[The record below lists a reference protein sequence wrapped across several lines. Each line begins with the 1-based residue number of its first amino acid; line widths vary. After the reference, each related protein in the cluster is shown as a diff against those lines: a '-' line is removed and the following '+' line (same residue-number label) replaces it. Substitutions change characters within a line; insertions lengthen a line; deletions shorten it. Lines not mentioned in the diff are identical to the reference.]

1 MKGTRPEWTIVLSR
15 VVEKT
20 AKFNCLQ
27 KEWLLQHLK
36 DRGFVKAW
44 VQITWLSDCG
54 PNLRCNR
61 TLAHSCIRFVELH
74 QVHSQHIFA
83 LECHGKGELDGK
95 MGDLSRRKHEAATLK
110 MIIDIGGLKKVFETT
125 HNERKALAPVED
137 EVFFDWL
144 PMVSKAAFKSYLLT
158 AKSFKVPIKDCYSW
172 RFRCEDQRKV
182 RIINKQNKVTG
193 TMCYAQLLPK
203 ALCTAER
210 SLVF

>member
-1 MKGTRPEWTIVLSR
+1 MKGTRPEWIIVLSR

-44 VQITWLSDCG
+44 MQITWLSDCG

-83 LECHGKGELDGK
+83 LECHGKGELYGK

-110 MIIDIGGLKKVFETT
+110 MIIDIGGLQRFLKQNIMNAKLLRQLKMKCSSTGYRWFP
-125 HNERKALAPVED
+125 K
-137 EVFFDWL
+137 L
-144 PMVSKAAFKSYLLT
+144 PSSPTFSQPRVSKYPSKIAIVGGFDARIRGKSG
-158 AKSFKVPIKDCYSW
+158 S
-172 RFRCEDQRKV
+172 
-182 RIINKQNKVTG
+182 
-193 TMCYAQLLPK
+193 
-203 ALCTAER
+203 
-210 SLVF
+210 